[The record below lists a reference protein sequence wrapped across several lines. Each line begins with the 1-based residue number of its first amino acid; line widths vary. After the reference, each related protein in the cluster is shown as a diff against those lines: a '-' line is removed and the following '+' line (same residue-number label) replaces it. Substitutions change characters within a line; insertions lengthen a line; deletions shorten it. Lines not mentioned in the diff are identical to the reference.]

1 MTAPAR
7 ITQADMDRAVKS
19 VKAAGVERARIVMDL
34 KNQRIDI
41 IIGDL
46 KANADSEGPN
56 PFDED

>member
-1 MTAPAR
+1 
-7 ITQADMDRAVKS
+7 MDRAVKS